1 MARTLDPEIHAG
13 KRDAF
18 VDAAQRYIAS
28 GGYEQLSIQ
37 QLIDD
42 VGASKGAFYH
52 YFGSKGDL
60 LEAVVERMADQAE
73 AAWQPILTAPG
84 LSAGRRL
91 EGVFRTVAAVKA
103 ERRDVVMAILHAWLS
118 DDNAIVR
125 EKLRR
130 LVADRMTPL
139 LIGLVRQG
147 VAEGDFT
154 ATDPD
159 ATAQVLVAVIQGS
172 QELALKQFVGCQSG
186 ELTVDDVI
194 RAFASYTEAVERIL
208 GTPPGSLVLVDPDML
223 RTWFT

>member
-1 MARTLDPEIHAG
+1 MARTLDPEVHAV

-18 VDAAQRYIAS
+18 VDAAQRFIAS

-37 QLIDD
+37 QLIDH

-60 LEAVVERMADQAE
+60 LEAVVLRMADQAE

-84 LSAGRRL
+84 LSAGARL
-91 EGVFRTVAAVKA
+91 EGVFRSVAAVKA
-103 ERRDVVMAILHAWLS
+103 EQRDVVMAILDAWLS

-130 LVADRMTPL
+130 LVAERMRPL

-147 VAEGDFT
+147 IADGDFT

-159 ATAQVLVAVIQGS
+159 ATALVLVAVIQGS
-172 QELALKQFVGCQSG
+172 QELALQQFVGCQSG
-186 ELTVDDVI
+186 KLTVDDVI
-194 RAFASYTEAVERIL
+194 RAFDSRGVRATQ
-208 GTPPGSLVLVDPDML
+208 VLPDGVGG
-223 RTWFT
+223 RTLS